1 MAETNADIK
10 NFTEGLIGSL
20 NRVTTGLAFKQS
32 AEIIKANERMKESQ
46 ERLARRQ
53 EAHQQKV
60 EAQQEKYDKS
70 REKIMQKHANNQT
83 QRDIELYKLDNR
95 RNDATKELVD
105 DFDKFK
111 KSLSEGNDLEKD
123 HIENLKS
130 QGSMNTGIDGMSSGI
145 DDMVKGIEGLTFGLI
160 DLSGKSSKLTNFFK
174 GIVSLGVGLISF
186 LGSLGETVVLLTDHL
201 KVFDRKIKIT
211 RTGGAP
217 GTVPSGIAGMGEDF
231 VGPVKDVSSAYAATS
246 SEDIIE
252 SSVVDFATPL
262 GKKAGSFFKGIKDGI
277 GGVLDTVSPQNIKK
291 QFDVATKTFAKG
303 ANIVANVTP
312 TESVER
318 RPLQET
324 LPGMEKSPQDKSAE
338 FLSTYKSDSVPIE
351 AAGAISDM
359 LNGIKNSLRSSFSFG
374 DTDKQAEAGEMMEE
388 NFSQM
393 KGHAENFRGL
403 VFGEGSMFGKI
414 TGGFGDALNFY
425 GESVNKVGNTVIGFG
440 KSVGQFFSSGENMK
454 AGVMSFL
461 ASSWSFV
468 KSALKFVPA
477 VLGFV
482 VATTM
487 FVGSMIV
494 AALPFIAMGLLIAVG
509 VALLVGAVVAVF
521 NKFPIIGE
529 TLSTV
534 FGFVF
539 DTISGIVNV
548 IMDVFSNIWGAI
560 TNIFGGFIDMFSAAF
575 SGDFGGIFDGLM
587 KIIGGVFDLFLA
599 PFRAIFDGIA
609 GFVNSLLPDWAKG
622 IMADTGSAEESGL
635 YDKNRVGKSTVDASM
650 ISGAPTKDLMAI
662 VSHNDLTEEDMALVK
677 AELDSRNLGL
687 EGTPM
692 TGDELKQ
699 QREAT
704 KAAMNGGGQG
714 SNTTGVGISNSTNN
728 VTHNAISS
736 SPNPRPTDP
745 TIGRTSQLLLD

>member
-1 MAETNADIK
+1 
-10 NFTEGLIGSL
+10 
-20 NRVTTGLAFKQS
+20 
-32 AEIIKANERMKESQ
+32 
-46 ERLARRQ
+46 
-53 EAHQQKV
+53 
-60 EAQQEKYDKS
+60 
-70 REKIMQKHANNQT
+70 
-83 QRDIELYKLDNR
+83 
-95 RNDATKELVD
+95 
-105 DFDKFK
+105 
-111 KSLSEGNDLEKD
+111 
-123 HIENLKS
+123 
-130 QGSMNTGIDGMSSGI
+130 
-145 DDMVKGIEGLTFGLI
+145 
-160 DLSGKSSKLTNFFK
+160 
-174 GIVSLGVGLISF
+174 
-186 LGSLGETVVLLTDHL
+186 
-201 KVFDRKIKIT
+201 
-211 RTGGAP
+211 
-217 GTVPSGIAGMGEDF
+217 MGEDF
-231 VGPVKDVSSAYAATS
+231 VGPVNPNAATS

-303 ANIVANVTP
+303 ASIVANVTP
-312 TESVER
+312 TESEER

-403 VFGEGSMFGKI
+403 VFGEGSMFAKI

-454 AGVMSFL
+454 AGVASFA
-461 ASSWSFV
+461 ASSWSFL

-494 AALPFIAMGLLIAVG
+494 ASLPFIAMGLLIAVG

-560 TNIFGGFIDMFSAAF
+560 TDIFGGFIDMFSAAF

-609 GFVNSLLPDWAKG
+609 GFVNSLLPDWAKDMLG
-622 IMADTGSAEESGL
+622 GDTASAEESGL
-635 YDKNRVGKSTVDASM
+635 YDKNRIGKSTVDASM

-662 VSHNDLTEEDMALVK
+662 VSHNDLSEEDMALVK
-677 AELDSRNLGL
+677 AELDSRNIGL

-692 TGDELKQ
+692 TGEELKE
-699 QREAT
+699 QREAS
-704 KAAMNGGGQG
+704 KAAMDGGTQN
-714 SNTTGVGISNSTNN
+714 NTAVAQQNTNNN
-728 VTHNAISS
+728 VTNNAFSQ
-736 SPNPRPTDP
+736 SPNPRPTDS
-745 TIGRTSQLLLD
+745 TIGRTAAVNLN

>member
-53 EAHQQKV
+53 ETHQGKV
-60 EAQQEKYDKS
+60 EAQQEKFDKS

-145 DDMVKGIEGLTFGLI
+145 DDMVKGIEGLTFGLV
-160 DLSGKSSKLTNFFK
+160 DLSGSSNKLTNFFK

-217 GTVPSGIAGMGEDF
+217 GTVPSGITGMGEDF
-231 VGPVKDVSSAYAATS
+231 VGPVNPNAATS

-303 ANIVANVTP
+303 ASIVANVTP
-312 TESVER
+312 TESEER

-403 VFGEGSMFGKI
+403 VFGEGSMFAKI

-454 AGVMSFL
+454 AGVASFA
-461 ASSWSFV
+461 ASSWSFL

-494 AALPFIAMGLLIAVG
+494 ASLPFIAMGLLIAVG

-560 TNIFGGFIDMFSAAF
+560 TDIFGGFIDMFSAAF

-609 GFVNSLLPDWAKG
+609 GFVNSLLPDWAKDMLG
-622 IMADTGSAEESGL
+622 GDTASAEESGL
-635 YDKNRVGKSTVDASM
+635 YDKNRIGKSTVDASM

-662 VSHNDLTEEDMALVK
+662 VSHNDLSEEDMALVK
-677 AELDSRNLGL
+677 AELDSRNIGL

-692 TGDELKQ
+692 TGEELKE
-699 QREAT
+699 QREAS
-704 KAAMNGGGQG
+704 KAAMDGGTQN
-714 SNTTGVGISNSTNN
+714 NTAVAQQNTNNN
-728 VTHNAISS
+728 VTNNAFSQ
-736 SPNPRPTDP
+736 SPNPRPTDS
-745 TIGRTSQLLLD
+745 TIGRTAAVNLN

>member
-1 MAETNADIK
+1 
-10 NFTEGLIGSL
+10 
-20 NRVTTGLAFKQS
+20 
-32 AEIIKANERMKESQ
+32 
-46 ERLARRQ
+46 
-53 EAHQQKV
+53 
-60 EAQQEKYDKS
+60 
-70 REKIMQKHANNQT
+70 
-83 QRDIELYKLDNR
+83 
-95 RNDATKELVD
+95 
-105 DFDKFK
+105 
-111 KSLSEGNDLEKD
+111 
-123 HIENLKS
+123 
-130 QGSMNTGIDGMSSGI
+130 
-145 DDMVKGIEGLTFGLI
+145 
-160 DLSGKSSKLTNFFK
+160 
-174 GIVSLGVGLISF
+174 
-186 LGSLGETVVLLTDHL
+186 
-201 KVFDRKIKIT
+201 
-211 RTGGAP
+211 
-217 GTVPSGIAGMGEDF
+217 
-231 VGPVKDVSSAYAATS
+231 
-246 SEDIIE
+246 
-252 SSVVDFATPL
+252 
-262 GKKAGSFFKGIKDGI
+262 
-277 GGVLDTVSPQNIKK
+277 
-291 QFDVATKTFAKG
+291 
-303 ANIVANVTP
+303 
-312 TESVER
+312 
-318 RPLQET
+318 
-324 LPGMEKSPQDKSAE
+324 MEKSPQDKSAE

-403 VFGEGSMFGKI
+403 VFGEGSMFAKI

-454 AGVMSFL
+454 AGVASFA
-461 ASSWSFV
+461 ASSWSFL

-494 AALPFIAMGLLIAVG
+494 ASLPFIAMGLLIAVG

-560 TNIFGGFIDMFSAAF
+560 TDIFGGFIDMFSAAF

-609 GFVNSLLPDWAKG
+609 GFVNSLLPDWAKDMLG
-622 IMADTGSAEESGL
+622 GDTASAEESGL
-635 YDKNRVGKSTVDASM
+635 YDKNRIGKSTVDASM

-662 VSHNDLTEEDMALVK
+662 VSHNDLSEEDMALVK
-677 AELDSRNLGL
+677 AELDSRNIGL

-692 TGDELKQ
+692 TGEELKE
-699 QREAT
+699 QREAS
-704 KAAMNGGGQG
+704 KAAMDGGTQN
-714 SNTTGVGISNSTNN
+714 NTAVANLN
-728 VTHNAISS
+728 
-736 SPNPRPTDP
+736 
-745 TIGRTSQLLLD
+745 

>member
-53 EAHQQKV
+53 ETHQGKV
-60 EAQQEKYDKS
+60 EAQQEKFDKS

-105 DFDKFK
+105 DFDRFK

-145 DDMVKGIEGLTFGLI
+145 DDMVKGIEGLTFGLV
-160 DLSGKSSKLTNFFK
+160 DLSGSSNKLTNFFK

-217 GTVPSGIAGMGEDF
+217 GTVPSGITGMGEDF
-231 VGPVKDVSSAYAATS
+231 VGPVNPNAATS

-303 ANIVANVTP
+303 ASIVANVTP
-312 TESVER
+312 TESEER

-403 VFGEGSMFGKI
+403 VFGEGSMFAKI

-454 AGVMSFL
+454 AGVASFA
-461 ASSWSFV
+461 ASSWSFL

-494 AALPFIAMGLLIAVG
+494 ASLPFIAMGLLIAVG

-560 TNIFGGFIDMFSAAF
+560 TDIFGGFIDMFSAAF

-609 GFVNSLLPDWAKG
+609 GFVNSLLPDWAKDMLG
-622 IMADTGSAEESGL
+622 GDTASAEESGL
-635 YDKNRVGKSTVDASM
+635 YDKNRIGKSTVDASM

-662 VSHNDLTEEDMALVK
+662 VSHNDLSEEDMALVK
-677 AELDSRNLGL
+677 AELDSRNIGL

-692 TGDELKQ
+692 TGEELKE
-699 QREAT
+699 QREAS
-704 KAAMNGGGQG
+704 KAAMDGGTQN
-714 SNTTGVGISNSTNN
+714 NTAVAQQNTNNN
-728 VTHNAISS
+728 VTNNAFSQ
-736 SPNPRPTDP
+736 SPNPRPTDS
-745 TIGRTSQLLLD
+745 TIGRTAAVNLN

>member
-53 EAHQQKV
+53 ETHQGKV
-60 EAQQEKYDKS
+60 EAQQEKFDKS

-145 DDMVKGIEGLTFGLI
+145 DDMVKGIEGLTFGLV
-160 DLSGKSSKLTNFFK
+160 DLSGSSNKLTNFFK

-217 GTVPSGIAGMGEDF
+217 GTVPSGITGMGEDF
-231 VGPVKDVSSAYAATS
+231 VGPVNPNAATS

-303 ANIVANVTP
+303 ASIVANVTP
-312 TESVER
+312 TESEER

-403 VFGEGSMFGKI
+403 VFGEGSMFAKI

-454 AGVMSFL
+454 AGVASFA
-461 ASSWSFV
+461 ASSWSFL

-494 AALPFIAMGLLIAVG
+494 ASLPFIAMGLLIAVG

-560 TNIFGGFIDMFSAAF
+560 TDIFGGFIDMFSAAF

-609 GFVNSLLPDWAKG
+609 GFVNSLLPDWAKDMLG
-622 IMADTGSAEESGL
+622 GDTASAEESGL
-635 YDKNRVGKSTVDASM
+635 YDKNRIGKSTVDASM

-662 VSHNDLTEEDMALVK
+662 VSHNDLSEEDMALVK
-677 AELDSRNLGL
+677 AELDSRNIGL

-692 TGDELKQ
+692 TGEELKE
-699 QREAT
+699 QREASR
-704 KAAMNGGGQG
+704 AAMDGGTQN
-714 SNTTGVGISNSTNN
+714 NTAVAQQNTNNN
-728 VTHNAISS
+728 VTNNAFSQ
-736 SPNPRPTDP
+736 SPNPRPTDS
-745 TIGRTSQLLLD
+745 TIGRTAAVNLN